1 MNNTLNKI
9 NNIPMRTWRWLG
21 VNNVTVDRTLPE
33 PKEYNLNIIDESQES
48 DVTVKLMDKTVSSK
62 FVPSKYEGLN
72 EASLKQCKNNY
83 NTGIYVNSII
93 DKKASKPVF
102 ITYNANEK
110 NDLIIDNNIIVAEEN
125 SEVTVV
131 IDYISQTSAFH
142 NGLTQVYAKKGSTV
156 NLIKVQELSDTSIH
170 LDANIAQVEDN
181 AVVNYIEVT
190 LGSLFSITNYRA
202 DLNGY
207 KSKGNIDSIYLG
219 DKERDIDINYLI
231 NQYGKET
238 RSSIEAKGA
247 LLDESKK
254 VFKGTL
260 DFKKGSVKSKGHEEE
275 YTILLSPHVKNESV
289 PILLCTEED
298 VDGQHAASSGRI
310 DENRLFYIMS
320 RGFSEA
326 EAKKLIIEAAFNP
339 IIDKIPSDEL
349 KANISNSIRRKLA
362 DE

>member
-33 PKEYNLNIIDESQES
+33 SKEYNLSITDDFQNSE
-48 DVTVKLMDKTVSSK
+48 VKVKLMNKSVSSE
-62 FVPSKYEGLN
+62 FVPSDYEGLN
-72 EASLKQCKNNY
+72 EASFKQCRNNY
-83 NTGIYVNSII
+83 NTGIYVNSVI
-93 DKKASKPVF
+93 DKKSSKPVF
-102 ITYNANEK
+102 INYNADEK
-110 NDLIIDNNIIVAEEN
+110 NNLIIDNNLIIGEEN

-131 IDYISQTSAFH
+131 INYNSQVSAFH
-142 NGLTQVYAKKGSTV
+142 NGLTQIYAKKGSTV
-156 NLIKVQELSDTSIH
+156 NLIKIQDFSDESIH
-170 LDANIAQVEDN
+170 LDANIAKLEDD
-181 AVVNYIEVT
+181 AVVNFIEVT
-190 LGSLFSITNYRA
+190 LGGLYSVTNYRA

-207 KSKGNIDSIYLG
+207 KSKGNIHSIYLG

-231 NQYGKET
+231 NHYGKET
-238 RSSIEAKGA
+238 RSNIKSRGA

-254 VFKGTL
+254 IFRGTL
-260 DFKKGSVKSKGHEEE
+260 DFKKGSVKSKGQEEE
-275 YTILLSPHVKNESV
+275 YTVLLSPDVKNESV

-349 KANISNSIRRKLA
+349 RSNISNSIRRKLA

>member
-21 VNNVTVDRTLPE
+21 VNNITIDRTLPE
-33 PKEYNLNIIDESQES
+33 PKEYTLSITDELENSE
-48 DVTVKLMDKTVSSK
+48 VKVELMKKDTSSK
-62 FVPSKYEGLN
+62 FLPSNYEGLN
-72 EASLKQCKNNY
+72 EASLEQCKNNY

-93 DKKASKPVF
+93 DRKATKPVF
-102 ITYNANEK
+102 INYNADEK
-110 NDLIIDNNIIVAEEN
+110 NDLIIDNNLIIAEEN

-131 IDYISQTSAFH
+131 INYSSQTSAFH
-142 NGLTQVYAKKGSTV
+142 NGLTQVYAKKGSIV
-156 NLIKVQELSDTSIH
+156 NLIKIQELSDNSIH
-170 LDANIAQVEDN
+170 LDANVAKVEDN
-181 AVVNYIEVT
+181 AVVNYVEVN
-190 LGSLFSITNYRA
+190 LGSLFNVTNYRA

-207 KSKGNIDSIYLG
+207 KSNGNIHSIYLG

-231 NQYGKET
+231 NHYGKET
-238 RSSIEAKGA
+238 KSNIEARGA

-260 DFKKGSVKSKGHEEE
+260 DFKKGSVKSKGQEEE
-275 YTILLSPHVKNESV
+275 YTVLLSPNVKNRSV

-298 VDGQHAASSGRI
+298 VDGQHAASAGRI

-349 KANISNSIRRKLA
+349 KSNISNSIRRKLS

>member
-21 VNNVTVDRTLPE
+21 VNNVTVDKTLPE
-33 PKEYNLNIIDESQES
+33 PKEYDLNIIDEPQQS

-62 FVPSKYEGLN
+62 FVSSNYEGIN
-72 EASLKQCKNNY
+72 EASLEQCKNNY
-83 NTGIYVNSII
+83 NTGFYVNSVI

-110 NDLIIDNNIIVAEEN
+110 NDLIIDNNIIIGEEN

-131 IDYISQTSAFH
+131 INYVSQNSTFH
-142 NGLTQVYAKKGSTV
+142 NGLTQIYAKKGSTV
-156 NLIKVQELSDTSIH
+156 NLIKVQEFSDTSIH
-170 LDANIAQVEDN
+170 LDANIAELEDN

-190 LGSLFSITNYRA
+190 LGSSFSVTNYKA

-207 KSKGNIDSIYLG
+207 KSKGNIASIYLG
-219 DKERDIDINYLI
+219 DKEEHIDINYLI
-231 NQYGKET
+231 NHYGKET
-238 RSSIEAKGA
+238 RSNIEAKGA

-260 DFKKGSVKSKGHEEE
+260 DFKKGSVKAKGKEEE

-349 KANISNSIRRKLA
+349 RANISNSIRGKLS